1 MGTVLL
7 IVVVLA
13 AVATIASGVWVAVG
27 LLAALGNP
35 RRVTN
40 TEAGTDDHDS
50 A

>member
-1 MGTVLL
+1 MVLL

-27 LLAALGNP
+27 LFAALGRP
-35 RRVTN
+35 RGVRDAR
-40 TEAGTDDHDS
+40 EGADEHDR

>member
-13 AVATIASGVWVAVG
+13 AIATIASGVWVAVG
-27 LLAALGNP
+27 LLAALRSP
-35 RRVTN
+35 RGAADAG
-40 TEAGTDDHDS
+40 EGTDDHDV